1 MQIQINTDNHI
12 DGHEALQSR
21 VEGMIEQYLGH
32 HFDGLTRI
40 EAYLSDANTIA
51 KSGEKDKQ
59 CALEARPRGSD
70 PIGASHQD
78 EGMEGAIRGAC
89 QKLRKQLDELAER
102 RRGY

>member
-21 VEGMIEQYLGH
+21 VEGMIEQHLGH
-32 HFDGLTRI
+32 HFKTLTRI
-40 EAYLSDANTIA
+40 EAYLSDANA
-51 KSGEKDKQ
+51 ERPGDQDKQ
-59 CALEARPRGSD
+59 CSLEARPTGAD
-70 PIGASHQD
+70 PVAASHKD
-78 EGMEGAIRGAC
+78 ESMEAAIRGAC